1 VAPGRGRPA
10 RGRTLTPDASTRTD
24 LKRAGADRAAR
35 EVVVDQGLVTGR
47 NRGSLDAFCGR
58 ILEEFA
64 EGVRA
69 EQRRRA

>member
-1 VAPGRGRPA
+1 VPAPTGPLA
-10 RGRTLTPDASTRTD
+10 RSSST
-24 LKRAGADRAAR
+24 G
-35 EVVVDQGLVTGR
+35 GLVTGR